1 MEVKDDLLKEAIADA
16 RAVRETALENAKIA
30 LEEAFNPH
38 VKAMLA
44 KQIQSEIDEDDDFED
59 EEEMDYEDEEGGE
72 EDIAVEPEEGEDE
85 FAGDDE
91 EEIEFDEGEEDLED
105 DEGAFDGAA
114 DEFEAEDDEDEE
126 EEDELDLEATIK
138 ELEADLEDDDEEE
151 IDFEE
156 SEDLDEEDDEE
167 LDFDVDDDEED
178 EEIDENDVSSDI
190 GKSDNKQPGKANQ
203 SSGIGTVGKAKLKE
217 DEEIDED
224 DDVDLQ
230 ELINQ
235 LIGEDDDYED
245 DEEADEEDAEMELE
259 NVQLKA
265 DLEEHIKVIKFLRS
279 KINEVNLLNSK
290 LLYTNKLFRSF
301 ELDNEKKYKVV
312 ETFDRAKNLR
322 EVKLIFS
329 TIAESFGAKAVKKE
343 KIVETKKVRKPQSG
357 SSKAVKSTKP
367 ETDILEENVDLRARY
382 QKLANIKTK

>member
-16 RAVRETALENAKIA
+16 RAVRETALENAKIS

-44 KQIQSEIDEDDDFED
+44 KQIQSEIDEDDDFEED
-59 EEEMDYEDEEGGE
+59 EEEEAFEDEEGGE

-91 EEIEFDEGEEDLED
+91 EEIEFEEGEEDLED

-114 DEFEAEDDEDEE
+114 DEFEAEDEE

-151 IDFEE
+151 VDFEE

-167 LDFDVDDDEED
+167 LDFDVDDD

-217 DEEIDED
+217 EDDYDED
-224 DDVDLQ
+224 DMDEDVDLQ

-245 DEEADEEDAEMELE
+245 EEADEEEAEFELE

-329 TIAESFGAKAVKKE
+329 TIAESFGAKAK
-343 KIVETKKVRKPQSG
+343 KIVETKAVRKPQSS
-357 SSKAVKSTKP
+357 SSKPVTSTKP
-367 ETDILEENVDLRARY
+367 KTDILEENVDLKARY
-382 QKLANIKTK
+382 QRLANIKK